1 MDIRTRIQ
9 ELIDADPA
17 LTVRGVSLKAGLGE
31 TTLRNFLKGMTLS
44 MTVDNVEKVAAVL
57 GKTSR
62 YLLYGEEGEVS
73 YIWDR
78 IPERRRQQALKVLET
93 FAQTGSGGS

>member
-57 GKTSR
+57 GKSAR
-62 YLLYGEEGEVS
+62 YLLYGDEGEVS

-78 IPERRRQQALKVLET
+78 IPEKKRDQALRVLET
-93 FAQTGSGGS
+93 FAERSKAG